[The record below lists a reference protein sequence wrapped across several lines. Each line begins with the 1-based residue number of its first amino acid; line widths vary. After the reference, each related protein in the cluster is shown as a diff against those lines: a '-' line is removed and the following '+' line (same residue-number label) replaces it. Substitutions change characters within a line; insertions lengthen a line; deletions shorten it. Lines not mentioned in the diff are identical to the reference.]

1 MCGIAGAWACRPED
15 AGVLHALGAAMGM
28 AIAHRGPDDDGT
40 WADADAGLVL
50 SHRRL
55 SVLDLSPL
63 GHQPMASADGRWQ
76 LAYNGEVY
84 NHAALRAELVAL
96 GHGFR
101 GHSDTEVLLAAIE
114 RWGVEN
120 ALARANG
127 MFAFAAWDTRAR
139 ELWLARDRVGKKP
152 LYYGWCSDGSFVFGS
167 ELAALRAHPALS
179 AAVDPDALAL
189 LLRLGY
195 IPAPHAILR
204 GVHKLAAGSL
214 LRIDAASRAG
224 GAAGHDPARDQQAW
238 WNARERQEAMIA
250 RGFGGDEAAALDA
263 FDALLRDATAL
274 RMEADVPLGAFLS
287 GGTDSSLVTAL
298 MQAQSSRP
306 VRSFSI
312 GFDNPVHDES
322 MHAGAVASHLGTDH
336 TALHVDGRAA
346 LDLVPSMP
354 RVFDEPFADSS
365 QLPMALLCQ
374 LTRGYVT
381 VALSGDGGD
390 ELFFGYGRYARALRN
405 ERMAARVP
413 APLRR
418 LLGRNRGEGAR
429 LGGWAALRAALAAD
443 GIQEIARERV
453 QRWRDPEAV
462 VVGARRLA
470 TAYDTPSALPR
481 NGTAADALM
490 ALDFACYLPE
500 DILAKVDR
508 ASMAASLEAR
518 APLLDWRVAEFAW
531 SLPLAMKWR
540 HGTLKYLPKRLLGRY
555 LPDRLVQRPKSGF
568 GAPVGDWLR
577 GPLRDWGEAQ
587 LDERRLREEGHFDPR
602 PVRAL
607 WREFQAGERKWH
619 THLWGVLMFQ
629 AWRQT
634 LDM

>member
-1 MCGIAGAWACRPED
+1 MCGIAGAWAPRPED
-15 AGVLHALGAAMGM
+15 AAVLHALGVAMGT
-28 AIAHRGPDDDGT
+28 AIAHRGPDDAGT

-55 SVLDLSPL
+55 SILDLSPL

-76 LAYNGEVY
+76 LAYNGEIY
-84 NHAALRAELVAL
+84 NHTALRAELAAL

-101 GHSDTEVLLAAIE
+101 GHSDTEVLVAAIAQ
-114 RWGVEN
+114 WGVDE

-127 MFAFAAWDTRAR
+127 MFALAAWDTRAR

-152 LYYGWCSDGSFVFGS
+152 LYYGWSGDGSFVFGS

-179 AAVDPDALAL
+179 TTVDSDALAL
-189 LLRLGY
+189 LLRFDY
-195 IPAPHAILR
+195 IPAPYAILR
-204 GVHKLAAGSL
+204 GVHKLAAGRL
-214 LRIDAASRAG
+214 LRIDAARLAG

-238 WNARERQEAMIA
+238 WRARERQEAMIA
-250 RGFGGDEAAALDA
+250 HGFEGDEAAALDTL
-263 FDALLRDATAL
+263 DALLRDAIAL

-312 GFDNPVHDES
+312 GFDNAMHDES
-322 MHAGAVASHLGTDH
+322 AHAAAVARHLGTEH
-336 TALHVDGRAA
+336 TELRVDGHAA
-346 LDLVPSMP
+346 LDLVPAMP

-374 LTRGYVT
+374 MTRRHVT

-390 ELFFGYGRYARALRN
+390 ELFFGYGRYTRALRN
-405 ERMAARVP
+405 YRTMARVP

-418 LLGRNRGEGAR
+418 LLGRDRGEAAR
-429 LGGWAALRAALAAD
+429 LGGLAALRAALAAD
-443 GIQEIARERV
+443 SLQDVARQRM
-453 QRWRDPEAV
+453 QRWRDPEAIV
-462 VVGARRLA
+462 IGARRLS
-470 TAYDTPSALPR
+470 TAYDAASALPR
-481 NGTAADALM
+481 NGVAADALM

-500 DILAKVDR
+500 DILTKVDR
-508 ASMAASLEAR
+508 ASMAVSLEAR

-531 SLPLAMKWR
+531 SLPLAMKWQQ
-540 HGTLKYLPKRLLGRY
+540 GTLKYLPKRLLGRY
-555 LPDRLVQRPKSGF
+555 LPAELVHRPKSGF
-568 GAPVGDWLR
+568 GAPVGDWLQ
-577 GPLRDWGEAQ
+577 GPLRDWAETQ
-587 LDERRLREEGHFDPR
+587 LDERRLREEGHFDPA
-602 PVRAL
+602 PIRAL
-607 WREFQAGERKWH
+607 WREFQAGQRKWH